1 MNRLLFCLL
10 LPIACNGPGTND
22 LNVDNDGDGYT
33 EFEGDCDD
41 SNASLDP
48 ADRDGDGFSTCNADC
63 DDTDASINVDADEVW
78 YDGVDQNCD
87 SWSDFDQDGDGSD
100 HLNYGGGDCDDL
112 NAEVGPEAIEYCD
125 GIDNNCDE
133 VTDESSAVDASVW
146 YVDSDSDGYGNPD
159 ISMIECDQP
168 VGFVADSSDCD
179 DADSDT
185 FPGAIEFCDGYDN
198 NCDGSI
204 DEDSAADASVWYAD
218 TDADGYGD
226 AEVWDTKCDQPT
238 GYVVDLSDCDDSSS
252 STYPGAL
259 EYCDGHDDD
268 CDSEVDEDESVDVSI
283 WYADADSDGFGDLSQ
298 ADEDCYQPTGYVADS
313 TDCDDSDG
321 GAYPGADEYCD
332 GHDDDCDGAV
342 DESDAVD
349 QSIWYADADV
359 DGYGDSAQT
368 LEQCNQPTGYV
379 LVDGDCD
386 DGDDATYPGVA
397 YLESSTSCMTD
408 LDEDG
413 WGSSSPASGV
423 VSGTDCDDSDAGQN
437 QDDADADGY
446 STCDG
451 DCDDSDGGAYPGA
464 DEYCDGH
471 DDDCDGAVDESDAID
486 QSIWYADV
494 DVDGYGD
501 SAQTLEQC
509 NQPTGYILVDGDC
522 DDGDDATYPG
532 VAYLESSTSCMTDL
546 DEDGWGSSSPASGVV
561 SGTDCDDSDAGQNQ
575 DDADADGYSTCDGD
589 CDDSDA
595 ALEPADVDGDGYS
608 TCDADCDDTDATLS
622 PGIDADSDGYST
634 CEDCDDTNSFL
645 NPSDDDGDGY
655 STCDG
660 DCNDTKAVLNLDDAD
675 ADGYSTCDGDCDDTD
690 SSLELDDTDGDG
702 YTTCDEDCDDSDSG
716 TYPGAAEIDGD
727 GIDQDCDPTCYFKIS
742 LSGSGWCPSQ
752 YSSCDKVYLDKTGTA
767 PIPSGYPYGVNGSLY
782 VPYGSSSWSSWFSAE
797 SGTRVRMGYCGF
809 GGSQSAKLEM
819 HEKYNGNSGTT
830 LDSRSFSSGSFSC
843 SGTYYYDDYP
853 ACN

>member
-1 MNRLLFCLL
+1 
-10 LPIACNGPGTND
+10 
-22 LNVDNDGDGYT
+22 
-33 EFEGDCDD
+33 
-41 SNASLDP
+41 LDP
-48 ADRDGDGFSTCNADC
+48 ADRDGDGFSTCDADC
-63 DDTDASINVDADEVW
+63 NDTDASINVDADEVW

-133 VTDESSAVDASVW
+133 VTDEFNAVDASVW
-146 YVDSDSDGYGNPD
+146 YADGDSDGYGNPN

-238 GYVVDLSDCDDSSS
+238 GYVVDSSDCDDSSS
-252 STYPGAL
+252 SIYPGAL

-349 QSIWYADADV
+349 QSIWYADVDA

-368 LEQCNQPTGYV
+368 LEQCNQP
-379 LVDGDCD
+379 
-386 DGDDATYPGVA
+386 
-397 YLESSTSCMTD
+397 S
-408 LDEDG
+408 
-413 WGSSSPASGV
+413 
-423 VSGTDCDDSDAGQN
+423 
-437 QDDADADGY
+437 
-446 STCDG
+446 
-451 DCDDSDGGAYPGA
+451 
-464 DEYCDGH
+464 
-471 DDDCDGAVDESDAID
+471 
-486 QSIWYADV
+486 
-494 DVDGYGD
+494 
-501 SAQTLEQC
+501 
-509 NQPTGYILVDGDC
+509 GYILVDGDC

-546 DEDGWGSSSPASGVV
+546 DQDGWGSSSPASGVV

-608 TCDADCDDTDATLS
+608 TCDADCDDTDATLN
-622 PGIDADSDGYST
+622 PGIDADSDGYSA

-660 DCNDTKAVLNLDDAD
+660 DCNDTNAALNLDDAD

-690 SSLELDDTDGDG
+690 SSLELDDADGDG

-716 TYPGAAEIDGD
+716 TYPGAPEIDGD
-727 GIDQDCDPTCYFKIS
+727 GVDQDCDPTCYFKIS